1 MSSSSLSN
9 PASGSLL
16 PVEFQP
22 RLRWRRPVDWA
33 RISHE
38 VRFVRAKGRCECC
51 ARPHGHEVR
60 CLPDGRW
67 FDVEAHTW
75 RDARGKAAPWPDVV
89 DYARHRTT
97 RVILATCHRDHDPA
111 NLRPAN
117 LVALCQRCHLE
128 HDRAEHRRRFRV
140 TILMRRA
147 LGDLFHGPYGWL

>member
-1 MSSSSLSN
+1 M
-9 PASGSLL
+9 PI
-16 PVEFQP
+16 QP
-22 RLRWRRPVDWA
+22 RLHWRHSSDWPQ
-33 RISHE
+33 ISHE
-38 VRFVRAKGRCECC
+38 IRFVRAKGRCERC

-97 RVILATCHRDHDPA
+97 RVFLATCHRDHDPA
-111 NLRPAN
+111 NNRLAN
-117 LVALCQRCHLE
+117 LMALCQRCHLE

-147 LGDLFHGPYGWL
+147 LGDLFHGPYRWL